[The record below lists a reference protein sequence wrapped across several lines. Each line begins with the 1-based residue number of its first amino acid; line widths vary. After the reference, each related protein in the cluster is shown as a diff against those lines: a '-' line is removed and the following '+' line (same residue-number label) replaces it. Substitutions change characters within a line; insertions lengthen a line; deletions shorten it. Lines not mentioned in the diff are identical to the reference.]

1 MVECLRLKAQMEVGG
16 YLDHG
21 LAVKMLVKNFC
32 APQVIRCIE
41 NGLPL
46 LIENLPEDI
55 EAVLDPVISK
65 RTFRRGN
72 ATLIRLG
79 DAEVQVH
86 AKFRCRS

>member
-1 MVECLRLKAQMEVGG
+1 M
-16 YLDHG
+16 
-21 LAVKMLVKNFC
+21 
-32 APQVIRCIE
+32 QVIRCIE
-41 NGLPL
+41 TGLPL

-55 EAVLDPVISK
+55 EAVLDPVIGK

-86 AKFRCRS
+86 AKFRCRSSPRWPACRNRPTFAHRFMLPS